1 MVASMLEHG
10 RMIKCTGKEH
20 SLTCR
25 LDGEKYVGAYRYKDG
40 VRHGQGTPTDDEG
53 TNWTGEWEN
62 DKLK

>member
-1 MVASMLEHG
+1 MLEHG

-20 SLTCR
+20 SLGLMVKSMLEMC
-25 LDGEKYVGAYRYKDG
+25 KDG

>member
-1 MVASMLEHG
+1 
-10 RMIKCTGKEH
+10 MIKCTGKEH
-20 SLTCR
+20 SLGLMVKSMLEMC
-25 LDGEKYVGAYRYKDG
+25 KDG